1 MSAGK
6 RLKINLE
13 SPDEQ
18 SDLAES
24 GIFNEW
30 ILLQVFKSI
39 KWDLQSL
46 CATASV
52 NRKLRSTAK
61 RLLWRELCVY
71 RAPRMLAELTN
82 GAPNAPFGDSWL
94 FLAKLMFYCC
104 GCESTR
110 NFKVNQPFA
119 GHFVETSRF
128 SKTSGRSFLAK
139 TCQADLV
146 YVSDPCEH
154 HSRDNEDDLGIYRGV
169 FKGFMKSRTRALLI
183 RRRAELEKRVRCPY
197 CGFRVWSMN
206 SAGLIPKSA
215 SRRLGSRE
223 GGLEYF
229 VCLNGHLFGTCWLVP
244 LSSDEGGEEA
254 GGVVADAKDDEE
266 DDGENDVDAN
276 GDYDGSWRSMSK
288 EVVS

>member
-1 MSAGK
+1 MSK
-6 RLKINLE
+6 RLKIKLDSPELE
-13 SPDEQ
+13 SPP
-18 SDLAES
+18 AES
-24 GIFNEW
+24 GIFNER
-30 ILLQVFKSI
+30 ILLLVFNYI

-46 CATASV
+46 CAAASV
-52 NRKLRSTAK
+52 NRKLRSIAK
-61 RLLWRELCVY
+61 RLLWRELCIY

-110 NFKVNQPFA
+110 NFKVSQPTA

-139 TCQADLV
+139 TCQADLL

-154 HSRDNEDDLGIYRGV
+154 HSRDNDDDLGIYRGV

-183 RRRAELEKRVRCPY
+183 RRRAELEKKERCPY

-229 VCLNGHLFGTCWLVP
+229 VCLNGHLFGNCWLVP
-244 LSSDEGGEEA
+244 LSSDEEA
-254 GGVVADAKDDEE
+254 GGGVAAAGEDETDFDLDD
-266 DDGENDVDAN
+266 DVDAN
-276 GDYDGSWRSMSK
+276 GDYDNQL
-288 EVVS
+288 